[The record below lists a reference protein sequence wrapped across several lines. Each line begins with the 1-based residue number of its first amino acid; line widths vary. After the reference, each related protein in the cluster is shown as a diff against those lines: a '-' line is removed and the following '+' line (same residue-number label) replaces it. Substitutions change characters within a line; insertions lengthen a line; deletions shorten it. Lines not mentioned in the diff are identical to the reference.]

1 MFQLSELQEEMRRK
15 EGRWTSASS
24 RLRDRVEALEAEN
37 EELKEEVRLLER
49 KRLEWLARD
58 DKVNIRK
65 IIITTALPQTRHCL

>member
-1 MFQLSELQEEMRRK
+1 MRRK

-65 IIITTALPQTRHCL
+65 ITTALPQTRHCL